1 MSVSCIIYI
10 ALTKQVLAE
19 AVHHIDE
26 VNIICIGDDT
36 VTPVID
42 GKYISVTAFTVLF
55 TAWYRPNCIFTCYL
69 SLAVNINNLYNNYY
83 ALPCCK
89 QNYYYYYLLL

>member
-10 ALTKQVLAE
+10 ALAKQVLAE
-19 AVHHIDE
+19 AADHIDE

-42 GKYISVTAFTVLF
+42 GKWIS
-55 TAWYRPNCIFTCYL
+55 IM
-69 SLAVNINNLYNNYY
+69 
-83 ALPCCK
+83 
-89 QNYYYYYLLL
+89 YYLFYVILVF

>member
-1 MSVSCIIYI
+1 MTIIANYYTQLKHIITYYKEAYCYMSVYCIIYI

-42 GKYISVTAFTVLF
+42 GK
-55 TAWYRPNCIFTCYL
+55 
-69 SLAVNINNLYNNYY
+69 
-83 ALPCCK
+83 
-89 QNYYYYYLLL
+89 

>member
-26 VNIICIGDDT
+26 VNIICIGGDT

-42 GKYISVTAFTVLF
+42 GK
-55 TAWYRPNCIFTCYL
+55 
-69 SLAVNINNLYNNYY
+69 
-83 ALPCCK
+83 
-89 QNYYYYYLLL
+89 